1 MRVAFVLPFEYN
13 KLKGFKMKTV
23 KSVSASS
30 VARELYKANF
40 PKKGDEPVGV
50 TIEKSI
56 NSDSDE
62 VLVINWGYLPGTA
75 LEHLN
80 ELGYVCGEMVRSFC
94 ETSQRHLEAFVVY
107 GRSN

>member
-1 MRVAFVLPFEYN
+1 MR
-13 KLKGFKMKTV
+13 TV

-50 TIEKSI
+50 TIEKNI
-56 NSDSDE
+56 GNPDSDE

-80 ELGYVCGEMVRSFC
+80 ELGYVCGGMVRSYC
-94 ETSQRHLEAFVVY
+94 ATSERHLEAFVVY